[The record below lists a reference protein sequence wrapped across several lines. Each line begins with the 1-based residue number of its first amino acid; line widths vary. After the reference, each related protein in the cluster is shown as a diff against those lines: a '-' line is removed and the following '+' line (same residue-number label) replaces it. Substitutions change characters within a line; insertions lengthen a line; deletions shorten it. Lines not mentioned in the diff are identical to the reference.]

1 MSRRVSKRRNDW
13 TSERVTVMLD
23 DTIDAEVKF
32 DLAKVIAQSAK
43 SNSKLPSTSYSRMI
57 NVALVKAFEKGIDK
71 KIIADAIKEN
81 ERR

>member
-81 ERR
+81 DRR

>member
-1 MSRRVSKRRNDW
+1 MGRTDGFP
-13 TSERVTVMLD
+13 SERVTVMLD
-23 DTIDAEVKF
+23 DAIDAEIKY

-57 NVALVKAFEKGIDK
+57 NVALVKALEKGIDK

-81 ERR
+81 EKR

>member
-1 MSRRVSKRRNDW
+1 
-13 TSERVTVMLD
+13 MLD
-23 DTIDAEVKF
+23 DAIDAEIKF

-81 ERR
+81 DRR